1 MTKKQIIRAFR
12 ALDIEL
18 QKKNLHGEV
27 CVVGGAVMCLAFN
40 SRQSTQDVDAIFEPS
55 IAIQKAA
62 FNVSQKLKINNFWWL
77 NDAAKG
83 FVSDFAEYN
92 KVDLGMKNLI
102 VRLASAEYML
112 AMKVLAARAGTND
125 EVDVLFLIKTL
136 KLKTSNQ
143 VKKVVN
149 KYYPKQKLTI
159 ESKALIKKIFDE

>member
-1 MTKKQIIRAFR
+1 
-12 ALDIEL
+12 
-18 QKKNLHGEV
+18 
-27 CVVGGAVMCLAFN
+27 
-40 SRQSTQDVDAIFEPS
+40 
-55 IAIQKAA
+55 
-62 FNVSQKLKINNFWWL
+62 
-77 NDAAKG
+77 
-83 FVSDFAEYN
+83 
-92 KVDLGMKNLI
+92 MKNLI